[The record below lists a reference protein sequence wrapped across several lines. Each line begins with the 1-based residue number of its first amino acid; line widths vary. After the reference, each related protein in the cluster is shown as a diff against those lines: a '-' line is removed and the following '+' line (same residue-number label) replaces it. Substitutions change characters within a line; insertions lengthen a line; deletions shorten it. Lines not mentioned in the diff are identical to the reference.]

1 MFFFLPLHH
10 KCFKNYR
17 QAMRLLFITLLLG
30 GIFLGHAPAEA
41 KAKDEKGEQLLND
54 IRKYFNAPQ
63 EDSFY
68 VAAKNFQ
75 QYYLDRGEL
84 RIYYKGYEDEILHD
98 INFNHFYRAMKKAKA
113 MQTDMFD
120 RKCTEEY
127 FRATY
132 LIGMIYSMK
141 GNLDMARHYF
151 ERSIDEVNHSNPVN
165 LISIYIDLANI
176 EMDRQPAQ
184 ALKHL
189 ESAITIIKAAGLK
202 YEYSDA
208 IGFKTIIAFVMHD
221 WQLVDENFLIYRQLE
236 KDYPDEFSRTYY
248 NYVMIC
254 KLARDGRYDEAI
266 AYTHQLT
273 NATDRYK
280 FQLDIWKAAG
290 DSAKAFKALER
301 YQEVKDSV
309 NNVIMSEELIET
321 ANDLDVAKMEH
332 KNEMTR
338 LKERG
343 YILVI
348 CLAAITIFI
357 LHCFIRSRRLSMREL
372 KRKNRELEIARDKAQ
387 ESERMKMNFL
397 SNMNHEIR
405 TPLNI
410 ISGFAQIV
418 SSPSFD
424 ASSEER
430 QEISNRIQKSSNNII
445 RIIEELLDISSKESV
460 HYIAKDD
467 YFPCNVLCREVVD
480 NFDIP
485 NNCTID
491 LCFKTDLRDSF
502 MMLTNRKE
510 VQKILNSLL
519 SNACK
524 FSNNGVVVVK
534 CSFNK
539 ASQQVEISVTDNG
552 CGIPE
557 EDSEKIFNHFYKI
570 DNYKEGIGLGLPL
583 ARRTARQLGG
593 DVTLDTSYKDG
604 ARFIV
609 SLPFD

>member
-1 MFFFLPLHH
+1 
-10 KCFKNYR
+10 
-17 QAMRLLFITLLLG
+17 MRLLFITFLIGGLL
-30 GIFLGHAPAEA
+30 FCHASGSAAA
-41 KAKDEKGEQLLND
+41 KNDKAEQLLND
-54 IRKYFNAPQ
+54 LRKYFNVAE

-68 VAAKNFQ
+68 MAAENFR
-75 QYYLDRGEL
+75 QYYLEQGDL
-84 RIYYKGYEDEILHD
+84 HQYYKGYEDEILHD
-98 INFNHFYRAMKKAKA
+98 INFNHFYRAMKKTKA
-113 MQTDMFD
+113 MQADMFEH
-120 RKCTEEY
+120 KCTEEY

-141 GNLDMARHYF
+141 GNLDLARHYF
-151 ERSIDEVNHSNPVN
+151 EKSIDEVNHSNPVN
-165 LISIYIDLANI
+165 LINIYIDLANI
-176 EMDRQPAQ
+176 EMDREPAV

-189 ESAITIIKAAGLK
+189 ESAIAIIKAADMR

-221 WQLVDENFLIYRQLE
+221 WNLLDESYRTYRQLE
-236 KDYPDEFSRTYY
+236 KDHPEEFSRTYY

-266 AYTHQLT
+266 AYTQRLT

-280 FQLDIWKAAG
+280 FQLDICKVAR

-301 YQEVKDSV
+301 FQEVKDSV

-321 ANDLDVAKMEH
+321 AKDQDVAKMEH
-332 KNEMTR
+332 QNEVSR
-338 LKERG
+338 LKERA
-343 YILVI
+343 YILII
-348 CLAAITIFI
+348 CLAVIAIFI
-357 LHCFIRSRRLSMREL
+357 LHCFIRSRRSSLREL
-372 KRKNRELEIARDKAQ
+372 KRKNKELEIARDKAQ

-397 SNMNHEIR
+397 NNMNHEIR

-418 SSPSFD
+418 SSPNFV
-424 ASSEER
+424 ASPEER
-430 QEISNRIQKSSNNII
+430 QEISNRIQKSSSNIT

-460 HYIAKDD
+460 RYIAKDD
-467 YFPCNVLCREVVD
+467 YLPCNVLCREAIEQFVVPS
-480 NFDIP
+480 NCNVDIR
-485 NNCTID
+485 
-491 LCFKTDLRDSF
+491 FKTDLRDSF
-502 MMLTNRKE
+502 MMQTNRGE

-524 FSNNGVVVVK
+524 FSEQGTVTVK

-539 ASQQVEISVTDNG
+539 SAHMVDISVTDTG
-552 CGIPE
+552 CGIPV

-570 DNYKEGIGLGLPL
+570 DNYKEGVGLGLPL

-593 DVTLDTSYKDG
+593 DVTLDTSYKEG